1 MQGSD
6 KWNPKED
13 GEGKISGKELYIRPR
28 DVHLDQIEAGVEG
41 L

>member
-28 DVHLDQIEAGVEG
+28 EHLDQIEAGVEG